1 MVVVSQCHDSC
12 AVMLQILDW
21 EQPVAE
27 VQGKGHS
34 AIPVY
39 TLSPSQ
45 TTAEIREEENG
56 RLQLVHVT
64 KDHNVYTNCIPPC
77 AESTRADV
85 DSSKVPSSETIHHGV
100 MILTTLTLSSP
111 LLQSHKYILQATVLR
126 DSWPMA
132 DSAWPYISMIKS
144 VEKLDEGTTVSRQ
157 RIAFA

>member
-1 MVVVSQCHDSC
+1 MVVASQCHDSC
-12 AVMLQILDW
+12 PVILQILDW

-27 VQGKGHS
+27 VQGKGHGV
-34 AIPVY
+34 IPVY

-64 KDHNVYTNCIPPC
+64 RDHNVYTNFIAPC
-77 AESTRADV
+77 AESVRADV
-85 DSSKVPSSETIHHGV
+85 DSSKVPSSETVHHGV

-144 VEKLDEGTTVSRQ
+144 VEKLDEGTTVSKH